1 MSYVI
6 FVQTT
11 EILVKEELKKTTE
24 KEIWHFSFYHEPCQ
38 NSAVEV
44 ILEPIQNSVKSSL
57 VLKKLVL

>member
-11 EILVKEELKKTTE
+11 EILIKEELKKTTK

-38 NSAVEV
+38 NSAVEG
-44 ILEPIQNSVKSSL
+44 K
-57 VLKKLVL
+57 